1 MIDGLE
7 ALVKPSTLMFLLRGA
22 GMTLLL
28 TAIGCSVGLL
38 AGFVL
43 AYVRTGSGWVF
54 APLRWAA
61 TLFVE
66 VFRRIP
72 FLVTLFLVLYAAQ
85 MVVPRA
91 SLFWVA
97 VTAICLMSSAYM
109 AEIMRAG
116 LQSVPRAQLD
126 AAIVLNFSRWQLTRM
141 VVLPQAWKVILPSAI
156 AYIVMFVKDTALAS
170 QAGVFELMFAGKA
183 LANRGID
190 PFVVFGAVLLAYF
203 AISWPLARFG
213 RYLEVRLSRPVT
225 GGK

>member
-1 MIDGLE
+1 MMDGLD
-7 ALVKPSTLMFLLRGA
+7 ALLKPGTLMFLLRGV
-22 GMTLLL
+22 GMTLML
-28 TAIGCSVGLL
+28 TAIGCCVGLL

-43 AYVRTGSGWVF
+43 AYLRAGSGWLL
-54 APLRWAA
+54 APMRWAA
-61 TLFVE
+61 TLYIE

-85 MVVPRA
+85 MIVPRA

-97 VTAICLMSSAYM
+97 VTAICLMSSAYL

-126 AAIVLNFSRWQLTRM
+126 AAVVMNFSRWQMTRM

-183 LANRGID
+183 LVNRGID
-190 PFVVFGAVLLAYF
+190 PFVVFSAVLLAYF

-213 RYLEVRLSRPVT
+213 RYLEARLSRPVT
-225 GGK
+225 GE